1 MSSIIK
7 PNILRIMGLIGGLLS
22 GAFTIFSTGD
32 VVTGA
37 GLIAASLSAAGLKR
51 AD

>member
-1 MSSIIK
+1 MSFSTK
-7 PNILRIMGLIGGLLS
+7 TNVLRIMGLMGGLLS
-22 GAFTIFSTGD
+22 GAFTILSTGD
-32 VVTGA
+32 IVTGA